1 MEILWDGNLRYE
13 KMRGRMRW
21 KCDRRYK
28 KYLEILKRIWER
40 TWDENMREDIEKIWD
55 ENELK
60 YKMIREWQETMKENM
75 GENIAL
81 FER

>member
-1 MEILWDGNLRYE
+1 
-13 KMRGRMRW
+13 MRMW
-21 KCDRRYK
+21 YKVK

-40 TWDENMREDIEKIWD
+40 IWDENMREDIEKIWD

-60 YKMIREWQETMKENM
+60 YKMIREWEETMKENM